1 MATKARFACPQ
12 NVPKNGYAES
22 FNSRPLDGFLAFEE
36 FENLT
41 AAKTLTRMYRDNYN
55 EHRLHSSLDYLTP
68 AEFTRQYSASVA
80 CAPSTEHFRKND
92 EANVELN
99 LPVLS

>member
-1 MATKARFACPQ
+1 
-12 NVPKNGYAES
+12 
-22 FNSRPLDGFLAFEE
+22 
-36 FENLT
+36 NLT